1 MWAYVKPT
9 TPEKVQPTANEIV
22 PKVKLTG
29 TGKMPVMDMR
39 SQSLKSQQSQ
49 HQYQNQQLIT
59 QQQQHPLVSGLPPKS
74 PVYAAGKNIFC
85 QIFVLLIY
93 NLFQNSVYMLF
104 DIPTQ
109 TVYPGAFIRVK

>member
-39 SQSLKSQQSQ
+39 SQSLKCQQSQ
-49 HQYQNQQLIT
+49 QIQQQYQQQQLIT
-59 QQQQHPLVSGLPPKS
+59 HQQQHPLVSGLPPKS
-74 PVYAAGKNIFC
+74 PVYAAGKIF
-85 QIFVLLIY
+85 
-93 NLFQNSVYMLF
+93 
-104 DIPTQ
+104 
-109 TVYPGAFIRVK
+109 